1 MAQSVQ
7 RRLGPV
13 KSTTRAP
20 WHVLL
25 VCVGPAFVIYFGLM
39 IVPIANPMR
48 LALYHELPDGSRVW
62 AGLAN
67 LARLFHDPTGADV
80 DVRFLNA
87 LGNTTYF
94 FAFIILIQTPI
105 ALTLAA
111 LLSIRGLKGAS
122 FFRTV
127 FFVPATLSFV
137 ISGWIWSL
145 MFNPTWGVIYA
156 AARSLGV
163 APPGGWLGTASTA
176 LSAVALVAVWQFV
189 GMPMI
194 LFLAAF
200 LSIEDDLIDAAR
212 IDGASGWQTFCKV
225 RLPLVLPTVGL
236 VVILTFT
243 AVFVAFDIVF
253 VMEGPQAG
261 PGYATDVLGT
271 LFYRVYFGKYGVLP
285 DPSMGSAIA
294 AAIFI
299 IVFTVVIFYLAVIRR
314 HLVRT

>member
-1 MAQSVQ
+1 MT
-7 RRLGPV
+7 RI
-13 KSTTRAP
+13 RAP

-25 VCVGPAFVIYFGLM
+25 VLIGPAFVIYFGLM
-39 IVPIANPMR
+39 IIPILNALL
-48 LALYHELPDGSRVW
+48 LALYRELPDGSHVW

-67 LARLFHDPTGADV
+67 LARLFHDPTGAEV
-80 DVRFLNA
+80 DVRFRNA

-94 FAFIILIQTPI
+94 FALIILTQTPI

-111 LLSIRGLKGAS
+111 LLSIRGLRGAA

-127 FFVPATLSFV
+127 FFIPATLSFV
-137 ISGWIWSL
+137 ITGWVWSL

-156 AARSLGV
+156 IGRSLGV
-163 APPGGWLGTASTA
+163 APAGGWLGTPSTA
-176 LSAVALVAVWQFV
+176 LTTVALVAMWQFV

-200 LSIEDDLIDAAR
+200 LGIEDDLIDAAR
-212 IDGASGWQTFCKV
+212 VDGASSWQTFWRV

-236 VVILTFT
+236 VVVLTFT
-243 AVFVAFDIVF
+243 AIFVAFDIVF

-299 IVFTVVIFYLAVIRR
+299 IVFTVVVFYLTLVRP
-314 HLVRT
+314 HLVRTR

>member
-1 MAQSVQ
+1 M
-7 RRLGPV
+7 
-13 KSTTRAP
+13 TTVRAP

-25 VCVGPAFVIYFGLM
+25 VLIGPAFIIYFGLM
-39 IVPIANPMR
+39 IIPIVNALC
-48 LALYHELPDGSRVW
+48 LAFYKELPDGTHVW

-67 LARLFHDPTGADV
+67 LSRLFHDPTGAEV
-80 DVRFLNA
+80 DARFLNA

-94 FAFIILIQTPI
+94 FALIILTQTPI

-111 LLSIRGLKGAS
+111 LLSIRGLRGAA

-127 FFVPATLSFV
+127 FFIPATLSFV
-137 ISGWIWSL
+137 ITGWIWSL
-145 MFNPTWGVIYA
+145 MLNPTWGVFYA
-156 AARSLGV
+156 VARSLGV
-163 APPGGWLGTASTA
+163 APPGGWLGNASTA
-176 LSAVALVAVWQFV
+176 LSAVALVAAWQFV

-194 LFLAAF
+194 LILAAF
-200 LSIEDDLIDAAR
+200 LGVEEDLIDAAQV
-212 IDGASGWQTFCKV
+212 DGATSWQTFWKV

-236 VVILTFT
+236 VIVLTFT

-285 DPSMGSAIA
+285 DPSMGAAIA

-299 IVFTVVIFYLAVIRR
+299 IVFSVVVFYLTIVRP
-314 HLVRT
+314 HLVRAR